1 MHYEPY
7 AQRTLAKLRSANE
20 LYAKWMLRKVA
31 HIDGAEALQTQEHLR
46 TPPEDGWEPINAGAT
61 WGGEWNNMW
70 LRLNVKIPQEAAG
83 KSVYLRPDTGAVET
97 LCFLRDVPCGIINS
111 KNHFLGGEHSAL
123 FLTQAAQAGEEFPV
137 AFECYAGHHCPGTQ
151 PYENYGCDEP
161 AEGAFSHVFRGVDVL
176 VLDEAVHAMCFDLMT
191 VLEAAD
197 LPADNF
203 LRRRARAALDKVFV
217 DLIQDPAN
225 HSAEEIHA
233 SAQACRADMA
243 DVLAAREGEDG
254 TRGFVGIFG
263 HSHMDSA

>member
-1 MHYEPY
+1 MGTDKRGRDVGRRMEQP
-7 AQRTLAKLRSANE
+7 
-20 LYAKWMLRKVA
+20 VA
-31 HIDGAEALQTQEHLR
+31 PVECEDPRQESR
-46 TPPEDGWEPINAGAT
+46 
-61 WGGEWNNMW
+61 GEK
-70 LRLNVKIPQEAAG
+70 RVFAAG
-83 KSVYLRPDTGAVET
+83 HGAVET

-203 LRRRARAALDKVFV
+203 LRRRARAARIRFLW
-217 DLIQDPAN
+217 I
-225 HSAEEIHA
+225 
-233 SAQACRADMA
+233 
-243 DVLAAREGEDG
+243 
-254 TRGFVGIFG
+254 
-263 HSHMDSA
+263 